1 MGNALFGDGSG
12 SVVVGARPTE
22 KEKTLWI
29 IEGTKSRILE
39 HTPELM
45 TWEASDKG
53 SSRAC
58 VPMRVS
64 CRACRVV
71 SYCVVSCVS
80 CGTDSVGVCVR
91 TRRFLDETV
100 AEDS

>member
-1 MGNALFGDGSG
+1 LETFVGNALFGDGSG

-29 IEGTKSRILE
+29 VEGTKSRILE

-58 VPMRVS
+58 APMRV
-64 CRACRVV
+64 CVMRACRVV
-71 SYCVVSCVS
+71 SCRVV
-80 CGTDSVGVCVR
+80 R
-91 TRRFLDETV
+91 N
-100 AEDS
+100 